1 MTKETQKELL
11 AAAKKALAMISI
23 SKMMIDYKGAKL
35 DVDFVFELR
44 DLIRKCESEEQNG
57 IHS

>member
-23 SKMMIDYKGAKL
+23 AGL
-35 DVDFVFELR
+35 DVSFVFEFR
-44 DLIRKCESEEQNG
+44 DLIRKCESEDKNE
-57 IHS
+57 S